1 LTTLSWRRC
10 SRRATAPSLV
20 RRREDPPSLQCSRR
34 AWQVASALPLLPLAV
49 PVLQAVRASASVL
62 GRASPLRVDA
72 RSMAASPL
80 LVPVV
85 HAVARSRQ
93 QHARAAS
100 ALQVPQRRQELARRV
115 AALRTMRPR
124 LPAEAAAVAAVVLLL
139 VWAGCLPV
147 ALLLLRRR
155 VVRASQGDLVAVA
168 PTLPRVLT
176 LWTPPRRLLPVPA
189 EVAGQES
196 DEVPLAEVPQALR
209 LEVQVPAARR

>member
-1 LTTLSWRRC
+1 M
-10 SRRATAPSLV
+10 
-20 RRREDPPSLQCSRR
+20 
-34 AWQVASALPLLPLAV
+34 ASAPPLLPLAA

-62 GRASPLRVDA
+62 GRASPRRVDA

-85 HAVARSRQ
+85 RGVARSRQ

-115 AALRTMRPR
+115 AALRTMHPR

-147 ALLLLRRR
+147 APLLLRRR
-155 VVRASQGDLVAVA
+155 VVRASQEDLVAVA

-189 EVAGQES
+189 EVAGS
-196 DEVPLAEVPQALR
+196 HGVPLAEVPRALR
-209 LEVQVPAARR
+209 LELQVPAARR